1 MGAVS
6 QGNEPSMEDIL
17 SSIRKIISDDETS
30 GAEQMTDAAMSEED
44 AGRELSQDDLDKLFD
59 DAPAMSEPAPK
70 PVKAVEPEDIDV
82 LELTQEEKVVETSPS
97 HKIVE
102 GLADEGKEESGD
114 IVFLEEEDTDAFG
127 MGLGAASTSAFSEL
141 SSSLQDG
148 LLGPARAGDKTQGET
163 LMSSATDQV
172 VSSAFNGLA
181 NTVLSKN
188 ARTLEDLV
196 AEILRPMLKGWLDQ
210 HLPTVVE
217 RLVRQEIDRI
227 SRK

>member
-17 SSIRKIISDDETS
+17 SSIRKIISDDEAS
-30 GAEQMTDAAMSEED
+30 GAEQMTDAALSDAD

-59 DAPAMSEPAPK
+59 DAPAEMEPAPT
-70 PVKAVEPEDIDV
+70 PEPEVVKDAEPDV
-82 LELTQEEKVVETSPS
+82 LELTQKEQIDEQSS
-97 HKIVE
+97 SLKIIE
-102 GLADEGKEESGD
+102 GLADEDKEEDGD
-114 IVFLEEEDTDAFG
+114 IAFLDQPGPEAFG
-127 MGLGAASTSAFSEL
+127 L
-141 SSSLQDG
+141 SSMGQDDI
-148 LLGPARAGDKTQGET
+148 LEPSAAKSPAET
-163 LMSSATDQV
+163 LISSATDEV

-196 AEILRPMLKGWLDQ
+196 AEMLRPMLKGWLDQ
-210 HLPTVVE
+210 HLPSVVE

>member
-17 SSIRKIISDDETS
+17 SSIRKIISDDEAS
-30 GAEQMTDAAMSEED
+30 GAKQMTDAALSDEE

-59 DAPAMSEPAPK
+59 DAPAELEPVIAP
-70 PVKAVEPEDIDV
+70 EPEKGEEAEDEV
-82 LELTQEEKVVETSPS
+82 LELTQDEKIDEKTSS
-97 HKIVE
+97 LKIVE
-102 GLADEGKEESGD
+102 GLDEDVKDAGSD
-114 IVFLEEEDTDAFG
+114 VAFLDQPGPEAFG
-127 MGLGAASTSAFSEL
+127 LSAAD
-141 SSSLQDG
+141 QDD
-148 LLGPARAGDKTQGET
+148 LLEPTKAAVGEDAET
-163 LMSSATDQV
+163 LISNATDQV
-172 VSSAFNGLA
+172 VSNAFNGLA

-196 AEILRPMLKGWLDQ
+196 AEMLRPMLKNWLDQ
-210 HLPTVVE
+210 HLPSVVE

>member
-17 SSIRKIISDDETS
+17 SSIRKIISDDEAS
-30 GAEQMTDAAMSEED
+30 GAEQMTDAALSEAD

-59 DAPAMSEPAPK
+59 DAPAEMEPAPA
-70 PVKAVEPEDIDV
+70 PEPEEVKAEEPEV
-82 LELTQEEKVVETSPS
+82 LELTQKEKIEEETSS
-97 HKIVE
+97 LKMVE
-102 GLADEGKEESGD
+102 GLADEDKDDGGD
-114 IVFLEEEDTDAFG
+114 IAFLDQPGPEAFG
-127 MGLGAASTSAFSEL
+127 L
-141 SSSLQDG
+141 SSAEQDDI
-148 LLGPARAGDKTQGET
+148 LEPAAATAKDPAET
-163 LMSSATDQV
+163 LISTATDQV
-172 VSSAFNGLA
+172 VSNAFNGLA

-196 AEILRPMLKGWLDQ
+196 AEMLRPMLKSWLDQ
-210 HLPTVVE
+210 HLPSVVE

>member
-30 GAEQMTDAAMSEED
+30 GAEQMADAAMSEED

-59 DAPAMSEPAPK
+59 DAPGMPEPAPK
-70 PVKAVEPEDIDV
+70 PVKIEEPEDVDV
-82 LELTQEEKVVETSPS
+82 LELTQEEKVDEKSPS
-97 HKIVE
+97 LKIVE
-102 GLADEGKEESGD
+102 GLADEDREDSGD
-114 IVFLEEEDTDAFG
+114 IAFLEEDSSDAFG
-127 MGLGAASTSAFSEL
+127 MGLGAESTSAFSAM

-148 LLGPARAGDKTQGET
+148 LLGSARSAGETQGET
-163 LMSSATDQV
+163 LISSATDQV

-196 AEILRPMLKGWLDQ
+196 AEMLRPMLKGWLDQ

>member
-17 SSIRKIISDDETS
+17 SSIRKIISDDEAS
-30 GAEQMTDAAMSEED
+30 GAEQMTDAALSEAD

-59 DAPAMSEPAPK
+59 DAPAEMEPAPA
-70 PVKAVEPEDIDV
+70 PEPEEVKAEEPEV
-82 LELTQEEKVVETSPS
+82 LELTQKEKIEEEISSLKM
-97 HKIVE
+97 VE
-102 GLADEGKEESGD
+102 GLADEDKDDGGD
-114 IVFLEEEDTDAFG
+114 IAFLDQPGPEAFG
-127 MGLGAASTSAFSEL
+127 L
-141 SSSLQDG
+141 SSTEQDDI
-148 LLGPARAGDKTQGET
+148 LEPAAAKSPTET
-163 LMSSATDQV
+163 LISSATDEV

-196 AEILRPMLKGWLDQ
+196 AEMLRPMLKSWLDQ
-210 HLPTVVE
+210 HLPSVVE

>member
-17 SSIRKIISDDETS
+17 SSIRKIISDDEAS
-30 GAEQMTDAAMSEED
+30 GAEQMTDAALSEAD
-44 AGRELSQDDLDKLFD
+44 ASRELSQDDLDKLFD
-59 DAPAMSEPAPK
+59 EAPAQLETAPT
-70 PVKAVEPEDIDV
+70 PEREVVKNVEPDV
-82 LELTQEEKVVETSPS
+82 LELTQKERVDEQSSPLKV
-97 HKIVE
+97 IE
-102 GLADEGKEESGD
+102 GLTDENKEGGGD
-114 IVFLEEEDTDAFG
+114 VAFLDQPGPDAFG
-127 MGLGAASTSAFSEL
+127 L
-141 SSSLQDG
+141 SSTEQDDI
-148 LLGPARAGDKTQGET
+148 LEPSAAENPAET
-163 LMSSATDQV
+163 LISSATDEV

-196 AEILRPMLKGWLDQ
+196 AEMLRPMLKNWLDQ
-210 HLPTVVE
+210 HLPGVVE

>member
-17 SSIRKIISDDETS
+17 SSIRKIISDDEAS
-30 GAEQMTDAAMSEED
+30 GAKQMTDDVLSEAD
-44 AGRELSQDDLDKLFD
+44 ANRELSQDDLDKLFD
-59 DAPAMSEPAPK
+59 DAPAALEPAPA
-70 PVKAVEPEDIDV
+70 PEPEEAKEAEREV
-82 LELTQEEKVVETSPS
+82 LELTQKEKIDEQSSPV
-97 HKIVE
+97 KMVE
-102 GLADEGKEESGD
+102 GLAEKADGGD
-114 IVFLEEEDTDAFG
+114 GDVAFIDPLGPEAFG
-127 MGLGAASTSAFSEL
+127 L
-141 SSSLQDG
+141 SSAEQDDI
-148 LLGPARAGDKTQGET
+148 LEPANAQDPMET
-163 LMSSATDQV
+163 LISSTTDQV

-196 AEILRPMLKGWLDQ
+196 AEMLRPMLKGWLDQ
-210 HLPTVVE
+210 HLPGVVE